1 VAGRNTVTA
10 PNVHYAI
17 TDEGVRLLEEIC
29 NVWNRGPDALR
40 THLEREEVRSFTGGS
55 RGREII
61 PFPDKYVTEFYF
73 DDWTHETFYVAK
85 ICGSP
90 NRQNYREVTIWNQAY
105 GGSDADLFAPIDV
118 WDNDYR
124 WIIMKRVTPVSPISG
139 DLAYAQNGQQHYVD
153 EDAPDRIED
162 WLAEEGWQVGDA
174 PENIRFHEEQEYMCL
189 FDYGGVQTIDGEITY
204 PEVFHNTEDE

>member
-1 VAGRNTVTA
+1 
-10 PNVHYAI
+10 
-17 TDEGVRLLEEIC
+17 
-29 NVWNRGPDALR
+29 
-40 THLEREEVRSFTGGS
+40 
-55 RGREII
+55 
-61 PFPDKYVTEFYF
+61 
-73 DDWTHETFYVAK
+73 
-85 ICGSP
+85 
-90 NRQNYREVTIWNQAY
+90 
-105 GGSDADLFAPIDV
+105 
-118 WDNDYR
+118 
-124 WIIMKRVTPVSPISG
+124 MKHVTPVSPISG